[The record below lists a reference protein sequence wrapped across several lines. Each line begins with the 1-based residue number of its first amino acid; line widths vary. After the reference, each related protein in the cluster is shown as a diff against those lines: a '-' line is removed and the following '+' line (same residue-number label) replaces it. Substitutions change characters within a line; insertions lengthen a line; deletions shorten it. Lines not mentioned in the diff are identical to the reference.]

1 MSGRSAFARAQKEK
15 QADRNYLQNRY
26 GDPQWQEQYLQ
37 DSDARHSNSFR
48 RLSIDSLP
56 SAPQPHPLSVEPS
69 SHSRQQ
75 QRNDRQQYLYRAP
88 PPKQLRPIVIA
99 SAIDKS
105 DFRTHLDGLTDSVRG
120 KLGRM
125 VGMKKEKDLKRP
137 ESTASYRRAS
147 VTLSPPPPVNAVPP
161 LIPSLPSPQKAF
173 PFAARPSSGTQGR
186 PSSHESGLPAVG
198 VFHGSGRTYFH
209 DWKSH
214 LAVCQT
220 LSGFLDDQL
229 IIAGCGID
237 GS

>member
-1 MSGRSAFARAQKEK
+1 MSGRSAFARVQKEK
-15 QADRNYLQNRY
+15 QADRNYLEKRY
-26 GDPQWQEQYLQ
+26 GAASPWQEQYLQ
-37 DSDARHSNSFR
+37 DSNTYEPNDLR

-56 SAPQPHPLSVEPS
+56 SAPQHHPLSVEPS
-69 SHSRQQ
+69 SHGRQVSR
-75 QRNDRQQYLYRAP
+75 NERQQYLYRAP

-99 SAIDKS
+99 SAIEKS

-125 VGMKKEKDLKRP
+125 VGLKKERELKRP

-147 VTLSPPPPVNAVPP
+147 VTLSPPPPADAVPS

-173 PFAARPSSGTQGR
+173 PFAARPPAGIQGR
-186 PSSHESGLPAVG
+186 PGSQENGFPAVG

-214 LAVCQT
+214 LAVRS
-220 LSGFLDDQL
+220 LGFNLRRR
-229 IIAGCGID
+229 A
-237 GS
+237 S